1 MKSVEHRVLAAHG
14 DKARVSV
21 ACFLSPDDKL
31 KLYGPIKELVSENS
45 PCLYKQTSYVEFVA
59 HYFREK
65 AFLGSRALPHFKTNR
80 AS

>member
-1 MKSVEHRVLAAHG
+1 MKSVEHRALAAHG

-21 ACFLSPDDKL
+21 VCFLSPDDKL

-45 PCLYKQTSYVEFVA
+45 PPLYKQNQFKA
-59 HYFREK
+59 HCFREK
-65 AFLGSRALPHFKTNR
+65 AFLGSRALPHFKTNL